1 MHKLKFTM
9 LENLSFSINILFFI
23 IIDWLFFLF
32 LGKKNKSL
40 LTDDDVKKLT
50 EVIKISD
57 TRENLAN
64 NIRILIEKSELF
76 SKFIK

>member
-1 MHKLKFTM
+1 M

-23 IIDWLFFLF
+23 IIAWLFFLF

-40 LTDDDVKKLT
+40 LTDDDIKKLT

-64 NIRILIEKSELF
+64 NVRILIEKLELF
-76 SKFIK
+76 GNFVN